1 MHKIF
6 IAQKSHCACHVLSLA
21 TIRSKYY
28 FNFTLSRSRSG
39 RELFDRPFKVCVQ
52 NVHHVLERKLE
63 AVDATAWPLPDD
75 QLAEMFPVFD
85 QALLQLVNV
94 MLLQLPLNLVVD
106 WVKLRSGLLAGHRA
120 GVMKSIVSW
129 VNRCT
134 ISRAVWAGALSC
146 LSAWPQYITLY
157 WKLKYFILNIWILIT
172 RVINSIFLWNLAFLS
187 QIYS

>member
-120 GVMKSIVSW
+120 GVMKSGVLW

-134 ISRAVWAGALSC
+134 CFACFVGTSVVLHECLTAVCNAILETEIFC
-146 LSAWPQYITLY
+146 RQH
-157 WKLKYFILNIWILIT
+157 LNIN
-172 RVINSIFLWNLAFLS
+172 NSCNK
-187 QIYS
+187 